1 MWTTSFSLDIEGDGS
16 GRISIYGYDPT
27 DKRTK
32 GVLVMLD
39 GKEYQKLKSV
49 IQKADDAISKA
60 KASGQLKR
68 MKRRHER

>member
-1 MWTTSFSLDIEGDGS
+1 
-16 GRISIYGYDPT
+16 
-27 DKRTK
+27 
-32 GVLVMLD
+32 MLD